1 MMPAG
6 LGSGSCGCYTEPAT
20 LYRASSEWRVRPEQ
34 GVIVSYENVEV
45 ERVEHVGVI
54 RLNRPKLLNALS
66 PGLCLD
72 LNDALD
78 EFEADFPDIR
88 AIILTGNG
96 RGFCSGADLNGQ
108 IAAANGDAPGRRT
121 TRAPYMPIAPRMRRL
136 AQPIIA
142 AVNGVTAGAGFSLS
156 LAADIRIASDQA
168 RFASIFVKRALV
180 PDTGSSESMVDLVGL
195 GIASE
200 MAFTGRLFDAP
211 WALEKGLVNS
221 VVPHERLI
229 NAAMALANEI
239 AGNPPL
245 TVRSAKKLLNRRFW
259 LEDSLAHEHD
269 ANAPSMPSEDRIE
282 ALKAFVEKR
291 PAVYPGGSSTHLSL
305 PSQVSRSWI
314 STVPHPRLG

>member
-1 MMPAG
+1 M
-6 LGSGSCGCYTEPAT
+6 
-20 LYRASSEWRVRPEQ
+20 
-34 GVIVSYENVEV
+34 SYENVEV
-45 ERVEHVGVI
+45 ERVGHVGII

-78 EFEADFPDIR
+78 EFEADFPDLR

-96 RGFCSGADLNGQ
+96 RGFCSGADLSGQ
-108 IAAANGDAPGRRT
+108 IAAANGDGPPPGYNP
-121 TRAPYMPIAPRMRRL
+121 RALIPPLAPRFRRMS
-136 AQPIIA
+136 QPIIA
-142 AVNGVTAGAGFSLS
+142 AVNGVAAGAGFSLS
-156 LAADIRIASDQA
+156 LASDIRIASDQA

-200 MAFTGRLFDAP
+200 MAFTGRLFDAQ
-211 WALEKGLVNS
+211 WALDKGLVNS
-221 VVPHERLI
+221 VVPHERLMGE
-229 NAAMALANEI
+229 AMALANEI

-269 ANAPSMPSEDRIE
+269 ANAPSMPSADRIE
-282 ALKAFVEKR
+282 ALRAFVEKR
-291 PAVYPGGSSTHLSL
+291 DAVYQG
-305 PSQVSRSWI
+305 R
-314 STVPHPRLG
+314 

>member
-1 MMPAG
+1 M
-6 LGSGSCGCYTEPAT
+6 
-20 LYRASSEWRVRPEQ
+20 
-34 GVIVSYENVEV
+34 SYENVEV

-54 RLNRPKLLNALS
+54 RLNRPKVLNALN
-66 PGLCLD
+66 PGICLD

-78 EFEADFPDIR
+78 ELEADFPDIR

-96 RGFCSGADLNGQ
+96 RGFCSGADLSGQ
-108 IAAANGDAPGRRT
+108 IAAANGEAPRPGYDP
-121 TRAPYMPIAPRMRRL
+121 RALIPPLAPRMRRV

-142 AVNGVTAGAGFSLS
+142 AVNGVAAGAGFSLS

-200 MAFTGRLFDAP
+200 MAFTGRLFDAQ
-211 WALEKGLVNS
+211 WALDKGLVNS
-221 VVPHERLI
+221 VVPHERLLDE
-229 NAAMALANEI
+229 AMALAVEI

-291 PAVYPGGSSTHLSL
+291 PAVYKG
-305 PSQVSRSWI
+305 R
-314 STVPHPRLG
+314 